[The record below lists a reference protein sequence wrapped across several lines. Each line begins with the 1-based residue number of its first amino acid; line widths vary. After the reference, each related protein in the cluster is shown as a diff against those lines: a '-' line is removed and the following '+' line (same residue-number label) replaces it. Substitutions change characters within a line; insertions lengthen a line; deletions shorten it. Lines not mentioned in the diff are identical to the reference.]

1 MVFPNDLFHLSL
13 LETQIIDY
21 ETEASVRGVVLLQ
34 SSVHLVGLLLELAD
48 LLFFRLNLPLQ
59 FFDLVIKHELE
70 LLQLLGLLLQS
81 VNLIF
86 LFADRIVLLD
96 DLQCFFSDVTFELL
110 DHVLLLSQLRLLVL
124 DLPL

>member
-1 MVFPNDLFHLSL
+1 LVFPNDLFHLSL